1 MQIGDHKGEI
11 EIDRVVIDD
20 GDHFRPARAQ
30 GACRRIFDVI
40 ETFGDELYLSS
51 GGFGDIVRAAQ
62 GVRNRLRT
70 DARRARYIFHR
81 HSFRHLFFLAYSLRP
96 LPNAVSLRPF
106 SFAPDAVPALRRVSS
121 PRPPHSPVRPVPPSR
136 FPSPRKTEAAPPA
149 AEPLPK
155 KSRSKRR
162 KAAGAEKFQKG
173 RPPSFVALK
182 YRRVVEDALAHPFH
196 PFRHRFV
203 RGLFRKPVA
212 VFPQQRGNHVLVNGH
227 ILRDFFVFPRQ
238 KLFRFL
244 QLVLQPPGQNKHAHR
259 LDQADRFA
267 LDIMIFLVR
276 VENAVGLFLVAAV
289 VSQQEIEEI
298 AVGRLSCDR

>member
-1 MQIGDHKGEI
+1 MIG
-11 EIDRVVIDD
+11 VVIDD

-136 FPSPRKTEAAPPA
+136 FPSPRKTEAAPPPRNRSLKNRVQSAEKPQAPRNFRKAVRPLSSRLNTVVLSRMLSHTLSTRFVTASCA
-149 AEPLPK
+149 ASFE
-155 KSRSKRR
+155 SRSPYSRSSE
-162 KAAGAEKFQKG
+162 A
-173 RPPSFVALK
+173 
-182 YRRVVEDALAHPFH
+182 
-196 PFRHRFV
+196 
-203 RGLFRKPVA
+203 
-212 VFPQQRGNHVLVNGH
+212 
-227 ILRDFFVFPRQ
+227 
-238 KLFRFL
+238 
-244 QLVLQPPGQNKHAHR
+244 
-259 LDQADRFA
+259 
-267 LDIMIFLVR
+267 IMSL
-276 VENAVGLFLVAAV
+276 
-289 VSQQEIEEI
+289 
-298 AVGRLSCDR
+298 